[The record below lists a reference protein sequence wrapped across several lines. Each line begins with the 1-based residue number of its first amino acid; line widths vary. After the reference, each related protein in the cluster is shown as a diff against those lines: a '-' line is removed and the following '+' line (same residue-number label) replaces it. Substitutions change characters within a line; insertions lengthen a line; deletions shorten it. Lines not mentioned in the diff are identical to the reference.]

1 MTKINQQ
8 QAKSELEKQA
18 KKVGKKDLSKLL
30 DKQKSILDKILKND
44 TIKKYLGKVKLMFLL
59 LRDYKNGSYRTIPW
73 KSVAAISG
81 ALLYVLNPFDLVP
94 DFLPVLGLMDD
105 ASVIAACLKLIDDDL
120 EKYKVWKNSS
130 SASKNELE
138 PL

>member
-8 QAKSELEKQA
+8 QAKKELERQA
-18 KKVGKKDLSKLL
+18 KKVGKKDLSELL
-30 DKQKSILDKILKND
+30 DKQKSILDKILQND
-44 TIKKYLGKVKLMFLL
+44 TIRKYIGKVKLMFSL
-59 LRDYKNGSYRTIPW
+59 LRDYRKGSYRAIPW

-94 DFLPVLGLMDD
+94 DFLPMLGLLDD

-120 EKYKVWKNSS
+120 EKYKAWKSPS
-130 SASKNELE
+130 SASKNEFE